1 MQRAFRGLLSVLSL
15 QVGTAYAGYLDLNEW
30 QVRQSIFSCQLTRNV
45 HDRGQATFETR
56 AGEALRFY
64 FSSDLAF
71 RVDMSAHLQARSPLW
86 LEASNESS
94 LGLVTLDTG
103 MVPVRLPAGL
113 AEQMI
118 SELFQGYDVVF
129 ELESAD
135 PSVEATELLV
145 SMVGFRPAYRAYQT
159 CLAQLLPVNFD
170 QVERTAV
177 YFGPNQYEAIDLDEL
192 DKLRHVILYTKADS
206 RIQRIYVDGHTDSSG
221 FRTANLE
228 LAQKRADEVVK
239 YLVDKGVSS
248 KLIVSRWHGERYPA
262 EKNDSDAGRA
272 KNRRVTIRLE
282 KIEIADEKG

>member
-1 MQRAFRGLLSVLSL
+1 MQRALRGLLSVLSL
-15 QVGTAYAGYLDLNEW
+15 QVGTAFAGYLDLDQW
-30 QVRQSIFSCQLTRNV
+30 QVRQSIFSCQMTRGV

-56 AGEALRFY
+56 AGEDLRFY
-64 FSSDLAF
+64 FSTDRAF
-71 RVDMSAHLQARSPLW
+71 RGDMSAHLQARSPLW
-86 LEASNESS
+86 REHSSESS
-94 LGLVTLDTG
+94 LGLVTVDAGATPLL
-103 MVPVRLPAGL
+103 LPTSL

-118 SELFQGYDVVF
+118 AELFRGYDVVF
-129 ELESAD
+129 ELDSAG
-135 PSVEATELLV
+135 PSVETTELLI
-145 SMVGFRPAYRAYQT
+145 SMVGFRPAYRAWQA
-159 CLAQLLPVNFD
+159 CLAQLLPVNFE
-170 QVERTAV
+170 QVERSAV
-177 YFGPNQYEAIDLDEL
+177 YFGPNQYEAIDINEL
-192 DKLRHVILYTKADS
+192 DKLRHIILYTKADS

-262 EKNDSDAGRA
+262 EKNDSEAGRA